1 MEFKKL
7 DKVRVRTHGGR
18 IGTIKKVFYEMVDS
32 KEKNIVIS
40 CLKIDLMLW
49 YILRNIIY
57 CNETR

>member
-32 KEKNIVIS
+32 KETDNVYCYEIE
-40 CLKIDLMLW
+40 IDGKQV
-49 YILRNIIY
+49 
-57 CNETR
+57 